1 MHFGTK
7 FILWFTL
14 TIGIQAVCIG
24 LYGVY
29 EAGMGPYQ
37 CGFIDAGHYCGII
50 EYIVNKGL
58 IANLALGIPTIIS
71 GVIAYFAIRAMH
83 PHGHI

>member
-1 MHFGTK
+1 MWAVLTFAIQ
-7 FILWFTL
+7 FIA
-14 TIGIQAVCIG
+14 IA

-29 EAGMGPYQ
+29 ESGLGPYQ

-50 EYIVNKGL
+50 EYGFNKMF

-71 GVIAYFAIRAMH
+71 GAIALFVVRTQTKHWNAWNT
-83 PHGHI
+83 